1 MADITLI
8 VIGSVP
14 GFVATNPRGQYQK
27 GDIFDVRLTSEM
39 IHPPAPDR
47 KFVHIHITGVPATAI
62 QKAKFLTRLNLDPAF
77 PEHEQVMLGRRRWRG
92 LLDDLPVG
100 LKQQLQN
107 NREITITWTKA
118 KPFIKDHVADRLI
131 TDSDFD

>member
-1 MADITLI
+1 MTDLTLV
-8 VIGSVP
+8 VIGSAP
-14 GFVATNPRGQYQK
+14 GFVANNPNGQYQK

-39 IHPPAPDR
+39 IHPPAPNR

-62 QKAKFLTRLNLDPAF
+62 QKAKFLIQLHFDPAF
-77 PEHEQVMLGRRRWRG
+77 PEEDGKMLGRRRWRG

-100 LKQQLQN
+100 IKQQLQN
-107 NREITITWTKA
+107 NREVTVTWAKV

-131 TDSDFD
+131 TDADFD